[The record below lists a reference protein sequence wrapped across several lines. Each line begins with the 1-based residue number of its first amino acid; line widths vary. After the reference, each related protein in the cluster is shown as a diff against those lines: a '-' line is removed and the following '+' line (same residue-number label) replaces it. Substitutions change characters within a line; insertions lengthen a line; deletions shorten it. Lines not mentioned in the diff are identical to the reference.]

1 MTTTTQDP
9 SGEWGRLA
17 AVSSLVEVAAGHVN
31 DLAPVDPEGLPEWLA
46 ILGLP
51 AGWHLA
57 HLEEPA
63 AQPSRIAVLPPDG
76 RGGLGCETISILGFT
91 GVLPFDVI
99 RDEAD
104 RTLRD
109 LRATGIN
116 TQDVALPPVPG
127 TIALRS
133 SGYFNTAGLQVW
145 AQHSTYVANYDKG
158 RGLLILHGLFI
169 ESRSLER
176 LRDNIIALSDAV
188 HHAFLTAIAG

>member
-1 MTTTTQDP
+1 MVGYLGFT
-9 SGEWGRLA
+9 GRLA
-17 AVSSLVEVAAGHVN
+17 SR
-31 DLAPVDPEGLPEWLA
+31 AP
-46 ILGLP
+46 
-51 AGWHLA
+51 
-57 HLEEPA
+57 
-63 AQPSRIAVLPPDG
+63 G
-76 RGGLGCETISILGFT
+76 RTGRTALTDRGPTARRPRGLGCETISILGFT

>member
-1 MTTTTQDP
+1 MSFGMRPT
-9 SGEWGRLA
+9 
-17 AVSSLVEVAAGHVN
+17 
-31 DLAPVDPEGLPEWLA
+31 APCVISAL
-46 ILGLP
+46 LG
-51 AGWHLA
+51 
-57 HLEEPA
+57 
-63 AQPSRIAVLPPDG
+63 STR
-76 RGGLGCETISILGFT
+76 RTS
-91 GVLPFDVI
+91 PF
-99 RDEAD
+99 
-104 RTLRD
+104 
-109 LRATGIN
+109 
-116 TQDVALPPVPG
+116 PPVPG